1 MNHFLC
7 LSVFF
12 VFLFLYFSLIFLNAS
27 FCIVSCKNAQIG
39 NIEEQVYKIQ
49 HLNMFW
55 EGSLSNKERCAY
67 VLFF

>member
-1 MNHFLC
+1 MNYFLC

-12 VFLFLYFSLIFLNAS
+12 VFLFLYFSDIVLNAS
-27 FCIVSCKNAQIG
+27 FCAISCKNIQIS
-39 NIEEQVYKIQ
+39 NISEQVYKIQ

>member
-12 VFLFLYFSLIFLNAS
+12 VFLFLYFSDIVLNAS
-27 FCIVSCKNAQIG
+27 FCASSCKNIQIS
-39 NIEEQVYKIQ
+39 NISEQVYKIQ

-55 EGSLSNKERCAY
+55 EGSVSNKERCAY